1 MTATGKTGGGG
12 PGALEILATGPL
24 ATLQDLGRPGLA
36 HIGVGR
42 SGAADRR
49 SLTLANRLLAN
60 PGDAACVEVTLGGLA
75 VRARR
80 DLLVALTGAPCPV
93 TVQGR
98 PAALNSPLPLPAG
111 AELRLG
117 LPASGLRTYLAVRGG
132 LTPPPV
138 LGSRA
143 TDLLSGVGP
152 APLTPGTWLPVGAA
166 PATFPCV
173 DLAPV
178 AAPPEGELTLRVRR
192 GPRADWFTEAAL
204 TALLTSA
211 WRVTADSDR
220 VGMRLEGPPLERA
233 RTEELPSE
241 GMVPGA
247 LQVPPSGQPTLFLAD
262 HPVTGGYPVIAVV
275 AREDVDRAAQA
286 RPGQALRLT
295 DGRTPAAGRRSGTA

>member
-1 MTATGKTGGGG
+1 MTVTPAAGADG
-12 PGALEILATGPL
+12 PAALEILATGPL

-42 SGAADRR
+42 SGAADRG

-60 PGDAACVEVTLGGLA
+60 PRDAACVETTLGGLA

-98 PAALNSPLPLPAG
+98 AAALNCPIPLPAG

-138 LGSRA
+138 LGSRS
-143 TDLLSGVGP
+143 TDVLSGVGP
-152 APLTPGTWLPVGAA
+152 APLTPGTRLPVGAA
-166 PATFPCV
+166 PAAFPCV

-178 AAPPEGELTLRVRR
+178 AVPAGGELTLRVRR
-192 GPRADWFTEAAL
+192 GPRADWFTDAAL
-204 TALLTSA
+204 TALLSDA
-211 WRVTADSDR
+211 WQVTADSDR
-220 VGMRLEGPPLERA
+220 VGMRLSGPSLARA
-233 RTEELPSE
+233 RTGELPSE

-275 AREDVDRAAQA
+275 TREDVNRAAQA
-286 RPGQALRLT
+286 RPGQPLRFT
-295 DGRTPAAGRRSGTA
+295 DGRRPAVGPA

>member
-1 MTATGKTGGGG
+1 MTATHEAGA
-12 PGALEILATGPL
+12 GALEILATGPL

-60 PGDAACVEVTLGGLA
+60 PQDAACVEITLGGLA

-98 PAALNSPLPLPAG
+98 PAALNCPLPLPAG

-152 APLTPGTWLPVGAA
+152 APLAPGTWLPVGAA
-166 PATFPCV
+166 PAAFPCV

-178 AAPPEGELTLRVRR
+178 AAPAEGELTLRVRR
-192 GPRADWFTEAAL
+192 GPRADWFTDAAL
-204 TALLTSA
+204 TALLTGA
-211 WRVTADSDR
+211 WRVSADSDR
-220 VGMRLEGPPLERA
+220 VGMRLEDGPALA
-233 RTEELPSE
+233 RVGTEELPSE

-275 AREDVDRAAQA
+275 TREDVDRAAQA
-286 RPGQALRLT
+286 RPGQSLRFT
-295 DGRTPAAGRRSGTA
+295 DGRTPAAGRGAA